1 MDTVLPIF
9 SEFGIPGLVIGY
21 LFWSNSKKEERIASL
36 TDKLVD
42 KSDAD
47 IERFTKQTLTMER
60 ILMVVQG
67 GGK

>member
-1 MDTVLPIF
+1 MEVIFPFF

-21 LFWSNSKKEERIASL
+21 LFWSNAKKEDRINSL

-42 KSDAD
+42 KSEAD
-47 IERFTKQTLTMER
+47 VDRFTQMTLTMER